1 MLRIKLHFQSKLTH
15 LGLSATK
22 FDEKVIKKLNVPNR
36 NKIGPLGP
44 QDPLWAP
51 PHGHQGW

>member
-1 MLRIKLHFQSKLTH
+1 MLRTKLHFQSKLIH

-22 FDEKVIKKLNVPNR
+22 FDEKVIKKLIVPNG

-44 QDPLWAP
+44 QEPLWAP